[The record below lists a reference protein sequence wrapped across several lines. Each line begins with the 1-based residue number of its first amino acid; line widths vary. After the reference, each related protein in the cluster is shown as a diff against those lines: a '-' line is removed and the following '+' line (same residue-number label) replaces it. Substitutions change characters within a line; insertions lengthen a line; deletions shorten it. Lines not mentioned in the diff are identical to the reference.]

1 MKENISVIISA
12 HNEEKYIEKTLV
24 RFNKNN
30 VTFELI
36 VVCDSCSDK
45 TSEIVRKYTSNI
57 YEVNFRNIS
66 KVRNFGAEKASG
78 DILVFSDADTFV
90 SENCLEEIL
99 KVISIYDYGCAKWIS
114 EHSSFL
120 SKYIVWNTNNYNKKH
135 IGGNFFIKK
144 DIFKKVGGFNEKMKK
159 GEDTDLG
166 DRLRIMKMKHSF
178 LKNCYIIP
186 SERKYRENGY
196 IYLIIKSGI
205 DGFLYKFF
213 RNYYNKKVAYIKN

>member
-1 MKENISVIISA
+1 MKEKISVIISA
-12 HNEEKYIEKTLV
+12 HNEEEYIIKTLES
-24 RFNKNN
+24 FSKNN
-30 VTFELI
+30 VPYELI
-36 VVCDSCSDK
+36 IICDTCSDK
-45 TSEIVRKYTSNI
+45 TSEIIRKYTPNV

-78 DILVFSDADTFV
+78 DILVFGDADTLV
-90 SENCLEEIL
+90 SENYLEEIL
-99 KVISIYDYGCAKWIS
+99 KAINAYDYGCAKWVS
-114 EHSSFL
+114 EYNSLL

-166 DRLRIMKMKHSF
+166 DRLRGINAKNSF
-178 LKNCYIIP
+178 IQNCYIIP
-186 SERKYRENGY
+186 SERRYRENGY

-205 DGFLYKFF
+205 EGFLYKFF
-213 RNYYNKKVAYIKN
+213 RNYYNKKIANFV